1 MGNIEPFL
9 EFTFETCDQFGGWLP
24 TLDTCIRVNQETNMV
39 EYNYYEKETC
49 SKMTVQFK
57 SAMNENTKIQIVS
70 QDVVRRLL
78 NTKEE
83 LGAKNRGEVVDR
95 YAKKLLHRELVQE
108 KK

>member
-1 MGNIEPFL
+1 MWSIWWVAAYTGHVY
-9 EFTFETCDQFGGWLP
+9 QGGP
-24 TLDTCIRVNQETNMV
+24 RDNMV

-70 QDVVRRLL
+70 QDVVRTLL

-108 KK
+108 KKWSKTSEEAQI